1 MLRKPSGGL
10 WPPSGYNHPGSK
22 GRAMSDIRKHFSND
36 LFSKIPVPIDDEA
49 PGWLYLTVTRR
60 LTR

>member
-1 MLRKPSGGL
+1 MLRKQSGGL
-10 WPPSGYNHPGSK
+10 RPPSGYNHPGSK

-49 PGWLYLTVTRR
+49 PGWL
-60 LTR
+60 